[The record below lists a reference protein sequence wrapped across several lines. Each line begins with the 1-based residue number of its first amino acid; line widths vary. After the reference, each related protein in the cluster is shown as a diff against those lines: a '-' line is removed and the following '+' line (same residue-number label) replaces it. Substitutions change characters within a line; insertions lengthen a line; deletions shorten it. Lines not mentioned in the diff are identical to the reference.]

1 MVLTKSVFRSENT
14 LQDHSE
20 VETFSF
26 SPFTD
31 DEVEEDWRKY
41 LLPPYVAAK
50 VREAS
55 LRKNCSYLDFVQKG
69 VGSGARSNLK
79 QNCSRHF
86 FLPGFGHFPRRRG
99 RGGGG
104 F

>member
-26 SPFTD
+26 SPFPD

-41 LLPPYVAAK
+41 LLPPFVPAK

-55 LRKNCSYLDFVQKG
+55 LRKKLLIFGLCPKG
-69 VGSGARSNLK
+69 GGARSNLK
-79 QNCSRHF
+79 QNGSRHF
-86 FLPGFGHFPRRRG
+86 FLPGFGHFPRGRG
-99 RGGGG
+99 RGCC
-104 F
+104 